1 MFIDL
6 PPQQAFC
13 VAQIVYH
20 EARGES
26 DLGKRAVAHVVL
38 NRANKRQKTPCQVL
52 KEPRQFQIKLRQTYV
67 GKAWEHCYK
76 IANAPGIDPTR
87 GAMYFKTSS
96 SATRW
101 NLKFLTRIG
110 NHLFYK

>member
-13 VAQIVYH
+13 VAQAVYH

-38 NRANKRQKTPCQVL
+38 NRVKQQHKTPCEVL
-52 KEPRQFQIKLRQTYV
+52 KQPRQFQIKLRQTYV
-67 GKAWEHCYK
+67 GKVWEDCYR
-76 IANAPGIDPTR
+76 IAFNTLPT
-87 GAMYFKTSS
+87 
-96 SATRW
+96 
-101 NLKFLTRIG
+101 
-110 NHLFYK
+110 